1 MPEKSPHQR
10 IVITG
15 VGLTAPNANG
25 LTQFRQALLTGKSG
39 VTSLE
44 MRYFGT
50 APAGLCDFDTGK
62 YQKRRDVRNGTRAG
76 SISIYCVGEC
86 LEDAAL
92 DWEQVD
98 TSRVGV
104 FLGITEHGN
113 VETENEIHEISQYDY
128 DTSFW
133 SHHHNP
139 RTVANSPAGEV
150 TIRFGIQGPHCTVG
164 AACAAGNLGLVQG
177 AQQLLLDEVDYALA
191 GGVSESPRTF
201 GIFAA
206 FQSQN
211 ALASHP
217 DPTMASRPFDQARNG
232 IVISEGGAVFLL
244 ERLDH
249 ALQRKARIYGEL
261 LGWCCNSD
269 ATDAVLPNQERQ
281 AQCIRKALE
290 KAGLAPRQVSIV
302 STHATGTPAGDVKE
316 CMALRQVFGDDCPD
330 TCFNNTKSFI
340 GHCMGAAAA
349 LELAGN
355 LPAFQDN
362 LVHPTIH
369 VENLDPQCTLPNLVV
384 NEPRQQKETR
394 VILNNSFGMMGINCV
409 TIVGKYT
416 PEDGR

>member
-1 MPEKSPHQR
+1 MPEKSPRQR

-25 LTQFRQALLTGKSG
+25 LPEFRQALLTGKSG
-39 VTSLE
+39 VTTLD
-44 MRYFGT
+44 MRYFGS

-86 LEDAAL
+86 LADAGVAL
-92 DWEQVD
+92 EEVD
-98 TSRVGV
+98 TARMGV

-128 DTSFW
+128 DTTFW

-150 TIRFGIQGPHCTVG
+150 TIRFGIQGPHYTVG
-164 AACAAGNLGLVQG
+164 AACAAGNLGVVTG

-217 DPTMASRPFDQARNG
+217 DPTMASRPFDRDRNG

-249 ALQRKARIYGEL
+249 ALARNAKIYGEL
-261 LGWCCNSD
+261 LGWCYNSD

-281 AQCIRKALE
+281 AQCIQGALR
-290 KAGLAPRQVSIV
+290 KAGLSPRQVSLV
-302 STHATGTPAGDVKE
+302 STHATGTPAGDAKE
-316 CMALRQVFGDDCPD
+316 CLALRQVFGDDCPD
-330 TCFNNTKSFI
+330 TFFNNTKSFI
-340 GHCMGAAAA
+340 GHCMGASAA

-355 LPAFQDN
+355 LPSFQDH

-369 VENLDPQCTLPNLVV
+369 VQNLDPACALPNLVLHQPT
-384 NEPRQQKETR
+384 PRENLSI
-394 VILNNSFGMMGINCV
+394 ILNNSFGMMGINCV
-409 TIVGKYT
+409 TIVGRFS
-416 PEDGR
+416 PDSL